1 MKKRFLILMLMAFF
15 VSILSADETIV
26 EPDESTGVYVSCN
39 IYGASVYIDG
49 IYRGITPLTVTN
61 LEPGKHR
68 MEVSKAHHSSDIFY
82 IIVEKGAIREAKC
95 TLEKISGYL
104 TVISNPEGAK
114 VYCDGDLTG
123 DKNIELDEGVHTIT
137 TRKFGYKDA
146 SEKINIKRNS
156 SYTKELK
163 MDPQDFEILSMDSG
177 KTVFNPKDYKTLSN
191 IEFNISVTAPGSG
204 TLEIES
210 EFGEIVWEQDI
221 DFVTW
226 DQKIKWNGKDSEDY
240 VVEDGLYTATLK
252 VGEKSASYTFVVD
265 SKIVYPM
272 LEATPSGLGI
282 GPVSSAQLYPKSTLL
297 LSFESGAIFKT
308 GDSIFYGVPLNATV
322 AWTPTKYFEITGTFM
337 GIAGD
342 GFKFGADI
350 TAKLAGI
357 SSFGSEQVC
366 YGLVLRYGESPSS
379 IMPPYGY
386 DNGRGLG
393 GGVLFGYLI
402 NDFYL
407 GLESTYIFRPVM
419 GMFTSEGDDSI
430 WKNGL
435 LASKN
440 FDSGSLALYASIAAG
455 FGTFKKGD
463 ESMEISSGVRAL
475 EFGGRFAFYIL
486 GTKIT
491 SSRLSFGLRGG
502 VVIYP
507 EEGGDSFFSEGGT
520 FYPYAKASLTWV
532 L

>member
-15 VSILSADETIV
+15 VSILSADETIA

-308 GDSIFYGVPLNATV
+308 GDSIFYGVPLNASI
-322 AWTPTKYFEITGTFM
+322 AWTPSKYFELMGSFM

-350 TAKLAGI
+350 TAKLVGVG
-357 SSFGSEQVC
+357 SFGSEQVN
-366 YGLVLRYGESPSS
+366 YGLVLRYGDGSS
-379 IMPPYGY
+379 TLMPPYGY
-386 DNGRGLG
+386 DYGRGFG
-393 GGVLFGYLI
+393 AGVVFGYLI

-407 GLESTYIFRPVM
+407 GLESTYIFRPVS
-419 GMFTSEGDDSI
+419 GMFTSEGTESI

-440 FDSGSLALYASIAAG
+440 FDSGSLALYASLAAG

-463 ESMEISSGVRAL
+463 ESVDISAGVRAL
-475 EFGGRFAFYIL
+475 DLGGRFAFYIL

-520 FYPYAKASLTWV
+520 FYPYVKAALTWV